1 MMERIFTNAR
11 IVTAED
17 EIPSGTLA
25 VAGARI
31 AAIQSGVARGPQAID
46 LEGDLLIPGFVELH
60 TDNMERHFSPRPG
73 VRMPARNAIL
83 AHDAEMAAA
92 GVTTVLDAIRVGDLF
107 NGDSFAAGFGTM
119 LDAVREAHGSGLTRA
134 EHFLH
139 IRCEICYSE
148 TAALFSGLA
157 GLDLIKLVSLMDHT
171 PGQRQFVDAEKLKVY
186 YTKKYGMTSAAFEAF
201 VAERR
206 VAHETYSGPN
216 RRAIVDL
223 ARRHDH
229 ALASHDDATPEHV
242 AEAIAD
248 GMTIAEF
255 PTTIEAAEA
264 SHRAGLAVL
273 VGGPNIVLGGSH
285 SGNIAALDL
294 ARAGFADILS
304 SDYVPTSLL
313 HGAFGLASAAVG
325 IDLAAAVRKVSL
337 NPARAVGLDDRGE
350 LEPGKRADFLRVRLA
365 GGVPVIREVW
375 RAGDRVV

>member
-1 MMERIFTNAR
+1 MTERIFTNAR

-17 EIPSGTLA
+17 EIASGTLV

-31 AAIQSGVARGPQAID
+31 AAVESGRANGPQAID
-46 LEGDLLIPGFVELH
+46 LDGDLLLPGFVELH
-60 TDNMERHFSPRPG
+60 TDNMERHFAPRPG
-73 VRMPARNAIL
+73 VRMPAQNAIL
-83 AHDAEMAAA
+83 AHDAEMASS
-92 GVTTVLDAIRVGDLF
+92 GITTVLDAIRIGDLF
-107 NGDSFAAGFGTM
+107 NGDSFAAGFGKM
-119 LDAVREAHGSGLTRA
+119 LEAVRQAHGSGLTRA

-148 TAALFSGLA
+148 TAQLFTGLA
-157 GLDLIKLVSLMDHT
+157 GTPLVKLVSLMDHT
-171 PGQRQFVDAEKLKVY
+171 PGQRQFVDPEKLKVY
-186 YTKKYGMTSAAFEAF
+186 YTKKYGMTASAFEAF

-206 VAHETYSGPN
+206 VAHETFSGPN

-255 PTTIEAAEA
+255 PTTIDAAAA

-294 ARAGFADILS
+294 ARAGFVDILS

-313 HGAFGLASAAVG
+313 HGVFGLVSAG
-325 IDLAAAVRKVSL
+325 IDLASAIRTVSL

-350 LEPGKRADFLRVRLA
+350 LAPAKRADFLRVRVA
-365 GGVPVIREVW
+365 GGLPVIREVW